1 MKKLFVIL
9 SIAALCACSSNKVK
23 VEGKFVGMESDT
35 VTVERIGA
43 LSSSVADT
51 IVVDEKGAF
60 KFTVELQGGEP
71 SLYTF
76 HAGGRDIVL
85 LLTPGDRI
93 RLNSAVGMAGG
104 YSVEG
109 SQESELIRE
118 VTDILNNG
126 AARLD
131 SIMNN
136 YSLENI
142 SEAERKSLGESYA
155 REYYAVK
162 REQIRFIVENS
173 GSLAALYA
181 LYQRLPNDPYLATGG
196 DGDLVYYR
204 LVADSVSEKY
214 PTSPYL
220 ATLRRQLQE
229 ATNSIEMQKTLDEL
243 MKNPMPYPEITM
255 KDMFGKEHKLSSTL
269 GKVVIL
275 DFWTTADANSSL
287 NNAEMKE
294 LYEEFAEQGLEIF
307 QVSVDSQKA
316 SWVNATQQQ
325 RLPWISVWDNAV
337 INSVINHYALQSVP
351 ANFVIDR
358 EGNII
363 GRNVTDEALRQMVRK
378 ALR

>member
-1 MKKLFVIL
+1 MKRLFVIL

-23 VEGKFVGMESDT
+23 VEGKFVGVDSGS
-35 VTVERIGA
+35 VTVERIGSLA
-43 LSSSVADT
+43 SSVADT
-51 IVVDEKGAF
+51 IVLDEKGSF
-60 KFTVELQGGEP
+60 KYEVELPGGEP

-76 HAGGRDIVL
+76 HVGNRDIVL
-85 LLTPGDRI
+85 LLSPGERI

-104 YSVEG
+104 YTVEG
-109 SQESELIRE
+109 SEESELIRE
-118 VTDILNNG
+118 VTDILNMG

-136 YSLENI
+136 YSLEDI
-142 SEAERKSLGESYA
+142 SEAERKSIGENYA
-155 REYYAVK
+155 REYYSIK

-181 LYQRLPNDPYLATGG
+181 LYQRLPNDPYLATGD

-204 LVADSVSEKY
+204 LVADSVADKY

-229 ATNSIEMQKTLDEL
+229 AQNSIEMQQTITEL
-243 MKNPMPYPEITM
+243 MENPMPYPEIAM
-255 KDMFGKEHKLSSTL
+255 KDMFGKEQKLSTTL

-275 DFWTTADANSSL
+275 DFWSATDAASSL

-294 LYEEFAEQGLEIF
+294 LYEEYAEQGLEIF

-316 SWVNATQQQ
+316 DWVNAVQQQ
-325 RLPWISVWDNAV
+325 RLPWICVWDDMQ
-337 INSVINHYALQSVP
+337 ITSVINHYALQSVP

-363 GRNVTDEALRQMVRK
+363 GRNVADDQLRQMVRK